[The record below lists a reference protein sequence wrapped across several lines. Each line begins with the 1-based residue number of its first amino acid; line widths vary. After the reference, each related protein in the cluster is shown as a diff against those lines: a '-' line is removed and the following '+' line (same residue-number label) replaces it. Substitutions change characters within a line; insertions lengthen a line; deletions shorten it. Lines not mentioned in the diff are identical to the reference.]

1 MTDMSMLNGNS
12 SAEQALRD
20 QVSIVLLQ
28 TILEFTQKAAMAN
41 DTREAMELSKAIQE
55 LATAQIILDPQI
67 IAPQGVGPEVMAR
80 SAPPRPAESAKRKAI
95 TKSKDAASGNTTY
108 TMEG

>member
-1 MTDMSMLNGNS
+1 MTDMSMLSGAS

-28 TILEFTQKAAMAN
+28 TILEFTQKASQATDSRMAA
-41 DTREAMELSKAIQE
+41 EWSKGVQE
-55 LATAQIILDPQI
+55 LASSLVILDPAV
-67 IAPQGVGPEVMAR
+67 IAPQGVPPEVLAR
-80 SAPPRPAESAKRKAI
+80 SAPPRPVESAKRKAI
-95 TKSKDAASGNTTY
+95 TKSRTPSGDTTY